1 MNRPVYYKSFRSR
14 KFQELE
20 EPTRS
25 VLDILKIEK
34 NIILDIGF
42 GTGESTIAIN
52 NMFPKHNIC
61 GIEAYKPGVKN
72 LISNNIYAHYGDAL
86 EIIEKISANSI
97 SQVYM
102 LFPDPW
108 QKKKHRKRR
117 LFNEYTFKIIKSIIK
132 KNGFFHFATDN
143 IGYALE
149 ARKIMSDNTSSVV
162 KFSNNRG
169 FRPITKFEKKG
180 ISKKN
185 FIFDLIYIKQ

>member
-20 EPTRS
+20 KPKRS
-25 VLDILKIEK
+25 ILDILKIEK

-42 GTGESTIAIN
+42 GTGESTIALN
-52 NMFPKHNIC
+52 TMFPQYSIC

-72 LISNNIYAHYGDAL
+72 LIANNMYVHYGDAL
-86 EIIEKISANSI
+86 EVIEKINDDAI
-97 SQVYM
+97 SQIYM

-117 LFNEYTFKIIKSIIK
+117 LFNDYTFKIIKSIMR

-143 IGYALE
+143 ISYALE
-149 ARKIMSDNTSSVV
+149 AKKIIADNTSSAIN
-162 KFSNNRG
+162 FSNNRG
-169 FRPITKFEKKG
+169 FRPVTKFEKKG

>member
-1 MNRPVYYKSFRSR
+1 MVRPVYYKSFRSR
-14 KFQELE
+14 KFQELQR
-20 EPTRS
+20 PKKS
-25 VLDILKIEK
+25 ILDILKIKK

-42 GTGESTIAIN
+42 GTGESAIALN
-52 NMFPKHNIC
+52 TMFPKYSVC
-61 GIEAYKPGVKN
+61 GIEAYKPGVRN
-72 LISNNIYAHYGDAL
+72 LITNNMFAHYGDAL
-86 EIIEKISANSI
+86 EVIEKINDNTI
-97 SQVYM
+97 SQIYM

-117 LFNEYTFKIIKSIIK
+117 LFNDYTFKIIKSIIK

>member
-20 EPTRS
+20 EPKKS
-25 VLDILKIEK
+25 IQDILRIEK

-42 GTGESTIAIN
+42 GTGESTVALN
-52 NMFPKHNIC
+52 NMFPKHSVC
-61 GIEAYKPGVKN
+61 GIEAYKPGIKN
-72 LISNNIYAHYGDAL
+72 LINNNIYAHYGDAL
-86 EIIEKISANSI
+86 EIIENINDNSI
-97 SQVYM
+97 SQIYM

-117 LFNEYTFKIIKSIIK
+117 LFNNYTFNIFNSIIK
-132 KNGFFHFATDN
+132 KNGFFHFSTDN
-143 IGYALE
+143 INYALE
-149 ARKIMSDNTSSVV
+149 AKETINDVTSSSI

-180 ISKKN
+180 ISKRN
-185 FIFDLIYIKQ
+185 FIFDLIYIK

>member
-20 EPTRS
+20 EPKKS
-25 VLDILKIEK
+25 VQDIFKIEK

-42 GTGESTIAIN
+42 GTGESTVALN
-52 NMFPKHNIC
+52 NMFPKHSVF
-61 GIEAYKPGVKN
+61 GIEAYKPGIKN
-72 LISNNIYAHYGDAL
+72 LINNNIYAHYGDAL
-86 EIIEKISANSI
+86 EIIENINDNSI
-97 SQVYM
+97 SQIYM

-117 LFNEYTFKIIKSIIK
+117 LFNKYTFSIINSIIK
-132 KNGFFHFATDN
+132 ENGFFHFSTDN
-143 IGYALE
+143 INYALE
-149 ARKIMSDNTSSVV
+149 AKEIINDVTSGSI

-180 ISKKN
+180 ISKRN
-185 FIFDLIYIKQ
+185 FIFDLIYIK

>member
-25 VLDILKIEK
+25 ILDILKIEK

-52 NMFPKHNIC
+52 NMFPKHNVC

-86 EIIEKISANSI
+86 EVIEKINDDAI
-97 SQVYM
+97 SQIYM

-117 LFNEYTFKIIKSIIK
+117 LFNDYTFKIIKSIMR

-143 IGYALE
+143 ISYALE
-149 ARKIMSDNTSSVV
+149 AKKIIADNTSCAIN
-162 KFSNNRG
+162 FSNNRG
-169 FRPITKFEKKG
+169 FRPTVSYTHLTLPTKR
-180 ISKKN
+180 IV
-185 FIFDLIYIKQ
+185 